1 MLKAEL
7 EMLEGLKNALNAA
20 LIDYDRNHD
29 PEPLYELIEEADA
42 LYGADVSEITSALE
56 MAKHYHGTIKR
67 QSMVILRLLQRK
79 YIQEESA
86 FQSGIM
92 PITYENLIV
101 CPRAQEVY
109 KSGITKYTAKNYE
122 RNILDDMRLSLE
134 LLVKQFLGNE
144 KSLEN
149 QVSMLGKN

>member
-56 MAKHYHGTIKR
+56 MAKHYNVTIKC

-79 YIQEESA
+79 YIQEDR
-86 FQSGIM
+86 
-92 PITYENLIV
+92 TIV
-101 CPRAQEVY
+101 DDAKKGAYSDCSLFSFFTSICVY
-109 KSGITKYTAKNYE
+109 T
-122 RNILDDMRLSLE
+122 
-134 LLVKQFLGNE
+134 
-144 KSLEN
+144 
-149 QVSMLGKN
+149 

>member
-86 FQSGIM
+86 FQAGIM
-92 PITYENLIV
+92 PITYENLRQYRTEIV
-101 CPRAQEVY
+101 PQLRSRFFCQIVSEYRRNTDVFQ
-109 KSGITKYTAKNYE
+109 GIMVQA
-122 RNILDDMRLSLE
+122 D
-134 LLVKQFLGNE
+134 
-144 KSLEN
+144 
-149 QVSMLGKN
+149 GKRSSRCGAEP

>member
-86 FQSGIM
+86 FQAGIM

-109 KSGITKYTAKNYE
+109 KSGITKYTAKNY
-122 RNILDDMRLSLE
+122 
-134 LLVKQFLGNE
+134 
-144 KSLEN
+144 
-149 QVSMLGKN
+149 